1 MEEDI
6 DQELKQYCADN
17 GIKIRKTILGK
28 PQQNGVVERMNKTL
42 NEHAKSMRLHIRLLK
57 MFWAKVIS
65 TTTSL
70 INRGILNTIEL
81 QNPRGGLER

>member
-1 MEEDI
+1 
-6 DQELKQYCADN
+6 
-17 GIKIRKTILGK
+17 
-28 PQQNGVVERMNKTL
+28 MNKTL

-57 MFWAKVIS
+57 MFWAKIIN